1 MNRNFLKQAQ
11 QIQARLAKA
20 QEELESETVEAS
32 AGGGAVK
39 VVANGKQALE
49 SVTIDP
55 AAVDPEDVEI
65 LQDMVLAAV
74 NDALA
79 KSQELATERLG
90 AITGGLKIPGLGT
103 PGLGTP
109 RL

>member
-39 VVANGKQALE
+39 VVANGKQTLE
-49 SVTIDP
+49 SITIDP
-55 AAVDPEDVEI
+55 AAIDPEDVEI

-90 AITGGLKIPGLGT
+90 AITGGLKIPGL
-103 PGLGTP
+103 
-109 RL
+109 

>member
-1 MNRNFLKQAQ
+1 MNRNLVKQAQ

-39 VVANGKQALE
+39 VVANGRQTLE

-55 AAVDPEDVEI
+55 AAVDPDDVEI

-79 KSQELATERLG
+79 KSQQLATERLS
-90 AITGGLKIPGLGT
+90 AITGGLKIPGM
-103 PGLGTP
+103 
-109 RL
+109 